1 MNVLMPTS
9 RELLSTVLQRL
20 AFDGGRPLPAPDLV
34 TTGYPSL
41 DRLLAGGLR
50 RGELVIV
57 GGDAGSGKT
66 SLVMGIAIRAAVAGH
81 PVLILTHESTVE
93 RCWER
98 LVSAESGVT
107 QVALRTGILPSGG
120 VDALKSAADVL
131 RRLPISVERA
141 PHGPALL
148 AERLDAGELPALVI
162 IDGLAAVDQPP
173 RPVAEAH
180 AQVVRLAKRA
190 AVDHDVV
197 VLLTAPLTTDHA
209 QNPPPRPTL
218 HEFGVLGAAACVSDV
233 VMGIFREALYDDAPD
248 VAGAFEVHVLKHR
261 AAPSA
266 FTDLHIEPGAGRVE
280 DLLES

>member
-1 MNVLMPTS
+1 MPTS

-20 AFDGGRPLPAPDLV
+20 AHDERPLPAPDLV

-50 RGELVIV
+50 QGELTVL

-66 SLVMGIAIRAAVAGH
+66 ALALGIAIRAAVAGY
-81 PVLILTHESTVE
+81 PVLILTHESNQE

-98 LVSAESGVT
+98 LVTAESGVS
-107 QVALRTGILPSGG
+107 QIAIRTGVMPTGA

-141 PHGPALL
+141 PFTPALL
-148 AERLDAGELPALVI
+148 AERLEEGALPALVI
-162 IDGLAAVDQPP
+162 IDGLAGLDQPP

-180 AQVVRLAKRA
+180 AQAVRLAKRIA
-190 AVDHDVV
+190 IENDVA
-197 VLLTAPLTTDHA
+197 VLLTAPLNADRTL
-209 QNPPPRPTL
+209 NPPPRPALTD
-218 HEFGVLGAAACVSDV
+218 FGMLGTAASVADV
-233 VMGIFREALYDDAPD
+233 VLGIFREALYDDAPD

-261 AAPSA
+261 AAPST
-266 FTDLHIEPGAGRVE
+266 FTDLYIEPGAGRVE
-280 DLLES
+280 DLIES